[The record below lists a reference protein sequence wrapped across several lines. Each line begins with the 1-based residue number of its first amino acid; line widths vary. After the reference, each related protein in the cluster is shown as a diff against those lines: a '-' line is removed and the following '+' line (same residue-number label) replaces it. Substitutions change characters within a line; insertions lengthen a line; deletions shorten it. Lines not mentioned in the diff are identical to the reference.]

1 MEEMENTLEDKDLYL
16 DDENFDKIKKL
27 LIEKSKGISM
37 DYEEEIDTLILS
49 LLMLF
54 LKERE
59 GLVDFREIF
68 DEIYKKLDKIAIFLK

>member
-1 MEEMENTLEDKDLYL
+1 
-16 DDENFDKIKKL
+16 
-27 LIEKSKGISM
+27 M

-68 DEIYKKLDKIAIFLK
+68 DEIYKNWIK